1 MKKIIKT
8 RRSTSI
14 VTSVTRPS
22 LPPIED
28 MYNLLE
34 SIWESKNLTNGAYY
48 HKLFERKL
56 ADYLDV
62 PFVSLYVNATIGLI
76 AALRATGIEGEV
88 ITTPYSFVA
97 TAHAISW
104 NNLEPVFVDI
114 DRNSFNINPDL
125 IEAAITEKTSA
136 ILAVHCY
143 GIPADVEKLESLA
156 QKYRLRV
163 IYDAAHAFGVKCHC
177 GSILNHGDLSVVS
190 FHATKV
196 FNTFEGGAVICKDAE
211 TKSKLDSLK
220 NFGIESETSIP
231 GIGINGKMN
240 EFCSALG
247 ILQLEH
253 IDRYISQRRH
263 IDSLYRKELAG
274 ITGIEVY
281 VMPDV
286 EQHNYSYFP
295 ILISGNYKISRD
307 DLYERLLE
315 NGVHSRRYFY
325 PLISS
330 LKPYQN
336 LKSVQKNLF
345 SEAYAAS
352 EKVLCLPIYPDLD
365 REEVIRISNI
375 IREFGK

>member
-1 MKKIIKT
+1 MDKT
-8 RRSTSI
+8 RGISSI
-14 VTSVTRPS
+14 ITSVTKPS
-22 LPPIED
+22 LPPIDD

-34 SIWESKNLTNGAYY
+34 RIWESKNLTNGAYY
-48 HKLFERKL
+48 HKLFEIKL

-62 PFVSLYVNATIGLI
+62 PFVSLYVNATVGLI
-76 AALRATGIEGEV
+76 AALRAYDIEGEV

-104 NNLEPVFVDI
+104 NNLKPVFVDI
-114 DRNSFNINPDL
+114 DRNTFNINPDL

-143 GIPADVEKLESLA
+143 GIPADVEKIESLA
-156 QKYRLRV
+156 QKYKLRV
-163 IYDAAHAFGVKCHC
+163 IYDAAHAFGVRCHC
-177 GSILNHGDLSVVS
+177 GSILTHGDLSVVS

-220 NFGIESETSIP
+220 NFGIKSETSIP
-231 GIGINGKMN
+231 SIGINGKMN

-247 ILQLEH
+247 VLQLEH
-253 IDRYISQRRH
+253 IDRYIAERRL

-274 ITGIEVY
+274 INGIEVY

-286 EQHNYSYFP
+286 AQHNYSYFT
-295 ILISGNYKISRD
+295 ILIGENYKISRD
-307 DLYERLLE
+307 NLYERLLE
-315 NGVHSRRYFY
+315 KGVHSRRYFY
-325 PLISS
+325 PLITS

-336 LKSVQKNLF
+336 LKIDHKNIL
-345 SEAYAAS
+345 SDAYAVS
-352 EKVLCLPIYPDLD
+352 ENVLCLPIYPDLES
-365 REEVIRISNI
+365 EEVIRISNI
-375 IREFGK
+375 IREFGR